1 MMIQEKTMINSKT
14 CWAAALLVLLV
25 VIDVLA
31 SNAGATC
38 ALCKNAENWS
48 STANGFLTGDTAGQT
63 TPTTI
68 DSSIA
73 ANPKQSR
80 TNIWGLKDNSVSTD
94 NSASSTSTPQQSR
107 ASDPSVNSPAPHES
121 SNFPEMLAPV
131 SSVIQASGASAA
143 NPSSY
148 DVILDV
154 SPQATEYIQGA
165 ISIPYS
171 NFMINGSLKPVSE
184 VAKILGDAGISERD
198 SVLVYGQCL
207 PCGVNSAYVYWILKY
222 LGHDNVKILD
232 GGIDD
237 WVAADLP
244 TETAPKIL
252 PKTNYTPKLNP
263 GLLATYD
270 YVKNSKVQIVDARS
284 FQEFGFG
291 YIPGA
296 LNIPYDQVMNKGRL
310 KSQTELQDLFSSL
323 DRTSPVVVYSDT
335 GAQAGSVWFALEAL
349 GYNTSLYSWQDWTA
363 NQPRLNIAL
372 QNIRADPNPANQG
385 SPVKITVLFGEA
397 KAAGTSST
405 PPGNAT
411 NKTILTIKGCATCG
425 FGSPQGFANINK
437 SSGVAQLGNSGQ
449 TTAPS
454 QAGGFTCTA
463 TVTDSAGSNVGR
475 VTMKQIAGDEY
486 SGIWNA
492 NVAPGSYEATIV
504 VSASGITKI
513 FDNVLEIKILGGEK
527 DTSKYKKVGN

>member
-1 MMIQEKTMINSKT
+1 MRNSKM
-14 CWAAALLVLLV
+14 CWSAALLALLV
-25 VIDVLA
+25 IMNVLVL
-31 SNAGATC
+31 N
-38 ALCKNAENWS
+38 
-48 STANGFLTGDTAGQT
+48 
-63 TPTTI
+63 
-68 DSSIA
+68 
-73 ANPKQSR
+73 
-80 TNIWGLKDNSVSTD
+80 
-94 NSASSTSTPQQSR
+94 ASS
-107 ASDPSVNSPAPHES
+107 S
-121 SNFPEMLAPV
+121 SFQEMLAPI
-131 SSVIQASGASAA
+131 SSVMPASGASST

-154 SPQATEYIQGA
+154 SPEATEYIQGA
-165 ISIPYS
+165 INIPYA
-171 NFMINGSLKPVSE
+171 NFMNKGSLKPVSE

-222 LGHDNVKILD
+222 LGHENVKILD

-237 WVAADLP
+237 WVAAGLP
-244 TETAPKIL
+244 TETAPKVL
-252 PKTNYTPKLNP
+252 PKTTYTPKLNP

-284 FQEFGFG
+284 FQEFGVG

-296 LNIPYDQVMNKGRL
+296 INIPYDQVMNNGRL
-310 KSQTELQDLFSSL
+310 KSEAELQDLFSSL
-323 DRTSPVVVYSDT
+323 DRTLPVVVYSDT
-335 GAQAGSVWFALEAL
+335 GAQAGSVWFAIDAL

-363 NQPRLNIAL
+363 NQPRINIVL
-372 QNIRADPNPANQG
+372 EDIRADPNPANQG
-385 SPVKITVLFGEA
+385 SPVKITAIFRET
-397 KAAGTSST
+397 KIPSTSST
-405 PPGNAT
+405 AGNAT

-437 SSGVAQLGNSGQ
+437 TSGVAQLGNSGQ

-454 QAGGFTCTA
+454 QAGSFTCAA

-492 NVAPGSYEATIV
+492 NVPAGVYRVTLVASTSDVSNMFKDALEIEIISPGSDST
-504 VSASGITKI
+504 G
-513 FDNVLEIKILGGEK
+513 
-527 DTSKYKKVGN
+527 